1 MTCFNAPIACEITIL
16 RSIVPVAFK
25 CAPPAYNLIDMA
37 NASLKTL
44 QTWGEMVKFSHSVF
58 ALPFAL
64 IATFMAG
71 RANESGLPSIAQVL
85 LILLCMVGARSF
97 AMTFNRLADAKID
110 ARNPRTAGRPLPSGA
125 ISSGQAW
132 VFLLASA
139 ALFLV
144 GCGLFW
150 TFCAN
155 PWPTYLSLPTL
166 GALAFYSY
174 CKRFTAA
181 AHFVLGAVIAFAPMA
196 AWIAISPETLG
207 WSAIVLTGC
216 VLFWIAGFDIIYACQ
231 DYEVDKDEGLFSVPA
246 RLGIAKAL
254 MVSRACHV
262 ATVSLLVLFGWQTGL
277 GWLFWAAAALT
288 TMLLVYEQSLVKAND
303 LSRVN
308 LAFFTLNGVLS
319 LTLGIATVADIL
331 LLG

>member
-1 MTCFNAPIACEITIL
+1 MTCEISIL
-16 RSIVPVAFK
+16 RAVVPVAFK
-25 CAPPAYNLIDMA
+25 CIPPAYNLINMA
-37 NASLKTL
+37 NASLKTV
-44 QTWGEMVKFSHSVF
+44 QTWGEMIKFSHSVF

-71 RANESGLPSIAQVL
+71 RANETGLPSITQVL

-125 ISSGQAW
+125 ISTGQAW
-132 VFLLASA
+132 AFLLASA

-150 TFCAN
+150 SLCAN

-181 AHFVLGAVIAFAPMA
+181 AHFVLGAVIAFAPTA
-196 AWIAISPETLG
+196 AWIAIAPQTLG
-207 WSAIVLTGC
+207 WPAIVLTGC

-231 DYEVDKDEGLFSVPA
+231 DYAVDKDEGLFSVPA
-246 RLGIAKAL
+246 KLGIANAL
-254 MVSRACHV
+254 VVSRACHV
-262 ATVSLLVLFGWQTGL
+262 VTVTLLILFGWLTGL
-277 GWLFWAAAALT
+277 SWLFWAATALT
-288 TMLLVYEQSLVKAND
+288 IMLLIYEQSLVKPGD

-308 LAFFTLNGVLS
+308 LAFFTLNGVVS

>member
-1 MTCFNAPIACEITIL
+1 MTNAT
-16 RSIVPVAFK
+16 
-25 CAPPAYNLIDMA
+25 
-37 NASLKTL
+37 LKAV
-44 QTWGEMVKFSHSVF
+44 QTWAEMIKFAHSIF

-71 RANESGLPSIAQVL
+71 RANEGGLPTVTQVL
-85 LILLCMVGARSF
+85 LILLCMVAARSF

-110 ARNPRTAGRPLPSGA
+110 ARNPRTASRPLPSGA
-125 ISSGQAW
+125 ISTGQAW
-132 VFLLASA
+132 AFLLASA

-150 TFCAN
+150 FLCDN
-155 PWPTYLSLPTL
+155 PWPTYLSVPTL

-207 WSAIVLTGC
+207 WPAIVLTGC

-231 DYEVDKDEGLFSVPA
+231 DYAIDKDEGLFSVPS
-246 RLGIAKAL
+246 RLGIANAL
-254 MVSRACHV
+254 IVSRACHM
-262 ATVSLLVLFGWQTGL
+262 ATIVLLVLFGWLTGL
-277 GWLFWAAAALT
+277 GWLFWAAAAFT
-288 TMLLVYEQSLVKAND
+288 TMLLIYEQSLVKPDD

-308 LAFFTLNGVLS
+308 LAFFTLNGVVS